1 MPYEWDDEKRE
12 DTLRTRG
19 VDFESMEYFDWDTA
33 LTYRSDRHGEVR
45 WSSYGLIGDRLYH
58 VAWTLRGDSTRI
70 ISLRKANAGETD
82 NYDNQTSEDN

>member
-1 MPYEWDDEKRE
+1 MRYEWDEEKRLE
-12 DTLRTRG
+12 TLEERG
-19 VDFESMEYFDWDTA
+19 IDFALVEQFEWDTA
-33 LTYRSDRHGEVR
+33 STQRSDRLGEIR

-58 VAWTLRGDSTRI
+58 LAWTLRGESTRI